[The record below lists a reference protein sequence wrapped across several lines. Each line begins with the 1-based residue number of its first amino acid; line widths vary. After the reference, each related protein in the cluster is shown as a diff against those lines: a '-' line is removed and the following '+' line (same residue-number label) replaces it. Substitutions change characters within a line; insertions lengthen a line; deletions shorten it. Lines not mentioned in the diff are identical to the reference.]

1 MNKRSTKFYRK
12 NEAEVMERLGFR
24 PTKNSGAGWIEKE
37 DGQNEHCICQLKST
51 DKQSM
56 SIKQHDLRVLEYNAS
71 VAHKLPVFALQ
82 FLNTDEVWVVV
93 RPEDL
98 GALQGLVRGEGISEH
113 LNKTNNVEDEFC
125 LDTEDEEEY
134 NVYVPERSAGK
145 SFLARQRYNKQK
157 AEEADER
164 KEKLKQKNRERRR
177 QFAKKAKTKRG
188 CTF

>member
-12 NEAEVMERLGFR
+12 NEVEVMKRLGFR

-37 DGQNEHCICQLKST
+37 DGQSEHCICQLKST
-51 DKQSM
+51 DRQSI

-82 FLNTDEVWVVV
+82 FLNTDEVWVMV

-98 GALQGLVRGEGISEH
+98 GALQGLVLGEDISEH
-113 LNKTNNVEDEFC
+113 LNKTSIEDEFY
-125 LDTEDEEEY
+125 LDKEEEPEY
-134 NVYVPERSAGK
+134 NVHVPERSAGK

-177 QFAKKAKTKRG
+177 QFAKKAKTKRS
-188 CTF
+188 CTL

>member
-1 MNKRSTKFYRK
+1 MG
-12 NEAEVMERLGFR
+12 V
-24 PTKNSGAGWIEKE
+24 EKE
-37 DGQNEHCICQLKST
+37 DGQSEHCICQLKST
-51 DKQSM
+51 DKQSI

-82 FLNTDEVWVVV
+82 FLNTDEVWVMV

-98 GALQGLVRGEGISEH
+98 GALQGLVRGKDISEH
-113 LNKTNNVEDEFC
+113 LNKTNNEDEFC
-125 LDTEDEEEY
+125 LDTDDEEEY
-134 NVYVPERSAGK
+134 NVYVPNRNAEK

-177 QFAKKAKTKRG
+177 QFAKKAKTKRSR
-188 CTF
+188 TL